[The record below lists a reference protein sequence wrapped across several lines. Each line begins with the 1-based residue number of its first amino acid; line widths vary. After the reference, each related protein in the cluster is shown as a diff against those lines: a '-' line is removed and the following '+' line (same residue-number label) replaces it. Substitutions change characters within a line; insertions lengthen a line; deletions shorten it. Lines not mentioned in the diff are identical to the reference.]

1 MISHANE
8 ASLLCMDTQESVTFN
23 TLTKLARTLF
33 GTATTRK
40 TLPVGS
46 RFCP

>member
-8 ASLLCMDTQESVTFN
+8 ASLHRMDTQESITYN

-40 TLPVGS
+40 TLPMGS